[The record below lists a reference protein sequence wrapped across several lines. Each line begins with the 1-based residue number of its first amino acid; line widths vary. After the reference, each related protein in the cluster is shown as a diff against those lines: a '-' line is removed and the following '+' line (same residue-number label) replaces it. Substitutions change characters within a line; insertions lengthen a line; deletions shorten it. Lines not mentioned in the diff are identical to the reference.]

1 MFDDAE
7 LDIKKRS
14 KSDKVLEHMLEL
26 GDKGFFEDH
35 FDLLAAIF
43 SEKGMLKGQGEHLE
57 LSKPDFIMLLKD
69 AGILIIK

>member
-14 KSDKVLEHMLEL
+14 KSDKVLENMLDL
-26 GDKGFFEDH
+26 GYRGFFEEN

-43 SEKGMLKGQGEHLE
+43 SEKGMLKGEHLE
-57 LSKPDFIMLLKD
+57 LAKPDFIMILKD
-69 AGILIIK
+69 AGVLIIK